1 MHGYLLDTNV
11 LATLLHPKDPAREA
25 IAKRLAGLAESPVSV
40 SVAALAELEVG
51 CSLGSKSQDEARR
64 ELREAIASN
73 DFKIRALT
81 KHSAAVY
88 GDLKAR
94 LMIKY
99 NRQDHPRG
107 AKRPDEWP
115 LPDKA
120 GKLGIDEFDL
130 LMVTHALEYRL
141 VLVTKDE
148 MARIRDGLGEA
159 AADLRLEDWSTSPA
173 RS

>member
-1 MHGYLLDTNV
+1 MDGYLLDTSV
-11 LATLLHPKDPAREA
+11 LVTLLRKGGAREA
-25 IAKRLAGLAESPVSV
+25 IVKRLADLAESHISV

-51 CSLGSKSQDEARR
+51 CSLGNRDRDEARR
-64 ELREAIASN
+64 EIREVVHSSGWKVR
-73 DFKIRALT
+73 DFT
-81 KHSAAVY
+81 EHSAAVY
-88 GDLKAR
+88 GELKAR

-99 NRQDHPRG
+99 NLQGHRSG
-107 AKRPDEWP
+107 AKRPEEWR

-148 MARIRDGLGEA
+148 MSRIRDGLGEA
-159 AADLRLEDWSTSPA
+159 AADLHLEDWSTSAAP
-173 RS
+173 S

>member
-1 MHGYLLDTNV
+1 MDGYLLDTNV
-11 LATLLHPKDPAREA
+11 LVTLLREGSARDA
-25 IAKRLAGLAESPVSV
+25 MVRRLAGLAESPISV

-51 CSLGSKSQDEARR
+51 FSLGSRSRDEARR
-64 ELREAIASN
+64 DLHKTMARNE
-73 DFKIRALT
+73 FKIRELT
-81 KHSAAVY
+81 EHSAAVY
-88 GDLKAR
+88 GDLKAK

-99 NRQDHPRG
+99 NRQDHRSG

-141 VLVTKDE
+141 VLVTTDE
-148 MARIRDGLGEA
+148 MSRIRDGLGEA
-159 AADLRLEDWSTSPA
+159 AADLRMEDWSTSA
-173 RS
+173 GWS